1 MARRTPRPEAKLTA
15 TLTPL
20 RQTCEVCGNRLWV
33 AYHCRRKVMTL
44 EGLWQLR
51 VVMYQ
56 CPTPTC
62 SLYHVRYHPEE
73 EGGWALPHGEFGLDV
88 IALIG
93 AWRFREHRSVPEMHQ
108 RLQARGLAISE
119 REVTHLMQR
128 YEELVSLRI
137 TDRERIKA
145 RLQKQGHVMLAIDGL
160 QPDVGHEVLW
170 VVRDCLSEEIL
181 LARPLLSSTQGD
193 LTALLTEVKQLL
205 EPWEVPVKGVISD
218 GEETI
223 GSAVAF
229 VFPDVPHQLCQ
240 FHYLK
245 DAIKPFYEADRHAKT
260 LLKKQVRG
268 VRPIERALEEHPTP
282 ENDAIR
288 DYCLAVRASLTDD
301 GRSPLEASGL
311 RLYDRLTQVND
322 SIARVQEKKDCPQP

>member
-1 MARRTPRPEAKLTA
+1 MARRTPRPEAKFTT

-20 RQTCEVCGNRLWV
+20 RQTCEQCGSRLWV

-51 VVMYQ
+51 VVMCQ
-56 CPTPTC
+56 CHTPTC
-62 SLYHVRYHPEE
+62 PQYHMRYHPEE
-73 EGGWALPHGEFGLDV
+73 EGRWALPHGEFGLDV

-119 REVTHLMQR
+119 RAVTHLMQR
-128 YEELVSLRI
+128 YEELVSLRA
-137 TDRERIKA
+137 TNQERIKA
-145 RLQKQGHVMLAIDGL
+145 RLQKQGHVILALDGL

-205 EPWEVPVKGVISD
+205 EPWKVPVKGVISD
-218 GEETI
+218 GQETI

-229 VFPDVPHQLCQ
+229 VFPNLPHQLCQ

-245 DAIKPFYEADRHAKT
+245 GATKPLYEADRNAKT
-260 LLKKQVRG
+260 ELKKQLRG

-282 ENDAIR
+282 ENEAIR
-288 DYCLAVRASLTDD
+288 GYCLAVRASLTDD
-301 GRSPLEASGL
+301 GRSPLDAPGL
-311 RLYDRLTQVND
+311 RLYERVTHISDSTQRIEEKQDYPRL
-322 SIARVQEKKDCPQP
+322 

>member
-1 MARRTPRPEAKLTA
+1 MARRTPRPAAQLTT
-15 TLTPL
+15 TLIPL
-20 RQTCEVCGNRLWV
+20 RQTCEACGSRLWV

-73 EGGWALPHGEFGLDV
+73 EGRWALPHGEFGLDV

-108 RLQARGLAISE
+108 RLLARGLAISQ

-128 YEELVSLRI
+128 YEELVSLRV

-145 RLQKQGHVMLAIDGL
+145 PLQKQGYVILALDGVP
-160 QPDVGHEVLW
+160 PDVGHEVLW

-193 LTALLTEVKQLL
+193 LTALLTEVKEEL
-205 EPWEVPVKGVISD
+205 EHLEVSVKGVLSD

-229 VFPDVPHQLCQ
+229 VFPAVPHQLCQ
-240 FHYLK
+240 FH
-245 DAIKPFYEADRHAKT
+245 
-260 LLKKQVRG
+260 
-268 VRPIERALEEHPTP
+268 
-282 ENDAIR
+282 
-288 DYCLAVRASLTDD
+288 
-301 GRSPLEASGL
+301 
-311 RLYDRLTQVND
+311 
-322 SIARVQEKKDCPQP
+322 